1 MFCGRL
7 VHPAPVNIVEVQKL
21 PLFPVTERGV
31 DPLLQTSAADIDE
44 YSILP
49 ANGFVGAGVGAA
61 VVGFGVGAAV
71 VGLGVGA
78 AVVGAAVVGAA
89 VVGAA
94 VVGADVVGFG
104 VGAAV
109 VGADVVGAGVVGL
122 QFVNDPPTYN
132 ILLFGFGE
140 LIEATVTLVTL
151 ESLVIGA
158 GKSTYVIP
166 SADAVA
172 GNDVIKLPPL
182 YAFNVILTG

>member
-1 MFCGRL
+1 M
-7 VHPAPVNIVEVQKL
+7 VPP
-21 PLFPVTERGV
+21 
-31 DPLLQTSAADIDE
+31 
-44 YSILP
+44 
-49 ANGFVGAGVGAA
+49 NGFVGAGVGDE

-71 VGLGVGA
+71 VG
-78 AVVGAAVVGAA
+78 AVVGAAVVGDD

-94 VVGADVVGFG
+94 V

-122 QFVNDPPTYN
+122 QLVNVPPTYN

-140 LIEATVTLVTL
+140 LIESIVTLVTL

-158 GKSTYVIP
+158 GKATYVMP

-172 GNDVIKLPPL
+172 GNDVIRLPPL
-182 YAFNVILTG
+182 YAFKVILIG

>member
-1 MFCGRL
+1 M
-7 VHPAPVNIVEVQKL
+7 
-21 PLFPVTERGV
+21 
-31 DPLLQTSAADIDE
+31 
-44 YSILP
+44 LP
-49 ANGFVGAGVGAA
+49 ANGFVGAGVVGAAVVGAA
-61 VVGFGVGAAV
+61 VVGFGVGDAV

-94 VVGADVVGFG
+94 VVGADVVGEG
-104 VGAAV
+104 V
-109 VGADVVGAGVVGL
+109 DGL
-122 QFVNDPPTYN
+122 QLVNVPPTYN

-140 LIEATVTLVTL
+140 LIEATVTLVIL

-158 GKSTYVIP
+158 GKSTYVMP

-172 GNDVIKLPPL
+172 GNEVIKLPPL

>member
-7 VHPAPVNIVEVQKL
+7 VQPAPVKIVEEQKS
-21 PLFPVTERGV
+21 PLLPVTERGV
-31 DPLLQTSAADIDE
+31 EPLLQTSAADIDE

-94 VVGADVVGFG
+94 VVGADVVG
-104 VGAAV
+104 
-109 VGADVVGAGVVGL
+109 AGVVGL

-172 GNDVIKLPPL
+172 GKLVSKVPPL
-182 YAFNVILTG
+182 YASRVILTG

>member
-1 MFCGRL
+1 M
-7 VHPAPVNIVEVQKL
+7 VEEQKS
-21 PLFPVTERGV
+21 PLLPVTIRGV
-31 DPLLQTSAADIDE
+31 EPLLQTSAADIDE

-49 ANGFVGAGVGAA
+49 ENGFVGAG
-61 VVGFGVGAAV
+61 
-71 VGLGVGA
+71 
-78 AVVGAAVVGAA
+78 VVGAAVVGAA
-89 VVGAA
+89 VVGDVVGEAVVGAA
-94 VVGADVVGFG
+94 VVGAAV

-172 GNDVIKLPPL
+172 GKLVSKVPPL
-182 YAFNVILTG
+182 YASRVILTG